1 MTLYLVA
8 LRSNKLEWMKLIGD
22 CINYIEDNIK
32 EDINASVIAKEL
44 NISTFYLQKGFTM
57 ICGITIGEY
66 IRNRRLT
73 LAAHDLMI
81 SDETVLDIAL
91 KYRYESPDSFS
102 KAFYRL
108 HNVHPSEVRRDKK
121 HIKGYAP
128 LQLTI
133 SLQGGFLMDYRIE
146 RKEEFKVIANLREF
160 VYEGCQEAI
169 PQFWQEHYSKGL
181 GKYICGEL
189 GINVDLSMSNVKFEY
204 LIADFYNQDKEIP
217 ENLFIKTIPAFDW
230 AIFKC
235 IGSLPETMQ
244 KLNEKIYTQW
254 LCNQKDYEFAAGYCI
269 EWYDDPRK
277 YSLGTKDPKYYS
289 EIWIP
294 VKKRK

>member
-1 MTLYLVA
+1 
-8 LRSNKLEWMKLIGD
+8 
-22 CINYIEDNIK
+22 
-32 EDINASVIAKEL
+32 
-44 NISTFYLQKGFTM
+44 M

-102 KAFYRL
+102 KAFYRF

-133 SLQGGFLMDYRIE
+133 SLRGGFLMDYRIE

-160 VYEGCQEAI
+160 FYEGCQEAI

-181 GKYICGEL
+181 GKYICGETTSTL
-189 GINVDLSMSNVKFEY
+189 CKDEIYKITKVENGIVTK
-204 LIADFYNQDKEIP
+204 ADRYEIDIDSSKSGVVLNDDDDGVSYILRGRM
-217 ENLFIKTIPAFDW
+217 ENNYVSFAGSIWRVVRINGDGSIRVIK
-230 AIFKC
+230 
-235 IGSLPETMQ
+235 
-244 KLNEKIYTQW
+244 
-254 LCNQKDYEFAAGYCI
+254 
-269 EWYDDPRK
+269 
-277 YSLGTKDPKYYS
+277 
-289 EIWIP
+289 
-294 VKKRK
+294 

>member
-1 MTLYLVA
+1 M
-8 LRSNKLEWMKLIGD
+8 EWMKLIGD

-102 KAFYRL
+102 KAFYRF

-128 LQLTI
+128 LQLTNNI
-133 SLQGGFLMDYRIE
+133 ITRRILDGLQN
-146 RKEEFKVIANLREF
+146 RK
-160 VYEGCQEAI
+160 
-169 PQFWQEHYSKGL
+169 KGR
-181 GKYICGEL
+181 
-189 GINVDLSMSNVKFEY
+189 V
-204 LIADFYNQDKEIP
+204 
-217 ENLFIKTIPAFDW
+217 
-230 AIFKC
+230 
-235 IGSLPETMQ
+235 
-244 KLNEKIYTQW
+244 
-254 LCNQKDYEFAAGYCI
+254 
-269 EWYDDPRK
+269 
-277 YSLGTKDPKYYS
+277 
-289 EIWIP
+289 
-294 VKKRK
+294 